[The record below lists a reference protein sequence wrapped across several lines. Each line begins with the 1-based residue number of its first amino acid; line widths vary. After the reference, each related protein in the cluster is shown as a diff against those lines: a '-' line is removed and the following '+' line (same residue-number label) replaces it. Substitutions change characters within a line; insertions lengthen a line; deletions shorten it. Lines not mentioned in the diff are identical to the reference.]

1 MEEIHR
7 GISKVFLKV
16 IMMKLTGV
24 VLTKNNQKEI
34 KRCLLSLKFCE
45 EIIIID
51 DYSTD
56 GTLDEIQKLKQQFL
70 DKCKIQ
76 IFQRRLNNF
85 SEQRN
90 FGMEKASGEWILFV
104 DSDETVSQDLASEI
118 TKLLN
123 GSMVNGYQAF
133 YLKRRDYFWGKELKY
148 GETQK
153 IRKVGIIRLVKKDS
167 GKWEGKVHE
176 EYRVYKVRSYKVHK
190 VESLNGYIEH
200 YPHQTVKE
208 FIESVNFYSSI
219 RADELHK
226 QGKKTTIFEI
236 ITFPLFKFIFSYFLK
251 FGFLDGPAGFVYSF
265 FMSFHSFLVRIKLY
279 QKYVL

>member
-208 FIESVNFYSSI
+208 FIESVKVDLFPDEVYIFTPKGDIKAGTNIKTNNPPSI
-219 RADELHK
+219 DEGL
-226 QGKKTTIFEI
+226 T
-236 ITFPLFKFIFSYFLK
+236 SYFLGK
-251 FGFLDGPAGFVYSF
+251 KRTYPTPI
-265 FMSFHSFLVRIKLY
+265 RIRGNK
-279 QKYVL
+279 